1 MELVRALAVVIYGP
15 LKTCQAGSESVN
27 LKMLPPKNKPRGRD
41 WDRAIFSKDVGL
53 SK

>member
-15 LKTCQAGSESVN
+15 LKTCHVESESVN

-41 WDRAIFSKDVGL
+41 WDRAIFLKDVVMH
-53 SK
+53 K